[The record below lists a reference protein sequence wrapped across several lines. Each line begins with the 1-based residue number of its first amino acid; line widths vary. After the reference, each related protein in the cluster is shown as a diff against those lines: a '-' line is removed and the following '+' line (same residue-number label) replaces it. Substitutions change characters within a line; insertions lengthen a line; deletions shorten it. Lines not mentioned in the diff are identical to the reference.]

1 MAWLVATCGL
11 VSTLQGVAWLAHPR
25 RARRA
30 AGVALGVV
38 GIAMLCA
45 GLVHGLVPGFFG

>member
-11 VSTLQGVAWLAHPR
+11 VSTLQGVG
-25 RARRA
+25 ARRA